1 MKSLIPTLATA
12 MFAITAVL
20 VTAPGSAR
28 ADDAVEAGK
37 KIFMTRCQTCHGAT
51 GVGDGPASAALNP
64 KPRNF
69 TDKAWQESVTDEKIM
84 NTFQKGGAA
93 VGLSPMMP
101 PHPDLRGEKAKA
113 IVAFI
118 RSLGK

>member
-1 MKSLIPTLATA
+1 MKSLIPTLSVLV
-12 MFAITAVL
+12 FALAAVL
-20 VTAPGSAR
+20 VTSPAHAEDPVA
-28 ADDAVEAGK
+28 AGK
-37 KIFMTRCQTCHGAT
+37 KIFMVRCQTCHGAT
-51 GVGDGPASAALNP
+51 GVGDGPASASLKP

-101 PHPDLRGEKAKA
+101 PHPDLKGEKAKA

>member
-12 MFAITAVL
+12 IFVMTAVL
-20 VTAPGSAR
+20 VTAPASAR
-28 ADDAVEAGK
+28 ADETVEAGK

-101 PHPDLRGEKAKA
+101 PHPDLQGEKAKA